1 MGIFGKVGVQ
11 YWQITPVGVQRVR
24 TKTLRG
30 VGAPEGKVLQVIVEL
45 GGIAETD
52 EFTVGSQISPGVIM
66 TSLKRLTD
74 LGLIA
79 PVTTPVAEPTVE

>member
-1 MGIFGKVGVQ
+1 MGLFGKVEIQ

-30 VGAPEGKVLQVIVEL
+30 VGPPERQVLREIVEL
-45 GGIAETD
+45 GGIAEID
-52 EFTVGSQISPGVIM
+52 ELTVGSQISPGVIM